1 VFGWIDSC
9 FYNLIVNFPFIGE
22 IAKPAETVN
31 GQDERRINAPPL
43 TAPPVFADGQPRR
56 ESLKMASRPFLRT
69 DKSDL
74 LKNPNPQ
81 RGRK

>member
-1 VFGWIDSC
+1 SQSSQS
-9 FYNLIVNFPFIGE
+9 
-22 IAKPAETVN
+22 TVKMN
-31 GQDERRINAPPL
+31 GAFHAPPL
-43 TAPPVFADGQPRR
+43 TAPPVFANGQSRR
-56 ESLKMASRPFLRT
+56 ESPKMASRPFLRT

>member
-1 VFGWIDSC
+1 
-9 FYNLIVNFPFIGE
+9 L
-22 IAKPAETVN
+22 TVLPDFAN
-31 GQDERRINAPPL
+31 GQSM
-43 TAPPVFADGQPRR
+43 R
-56 ESLKMASRPFLRT
+56 ESPKTASRPFLRT

>member
-1 VFGWIDSC
+1 M
-9 FYNLIVNFPFIGE
+9 
-22 IAKPAETVN
+22 N
-31 GQDERRINAPPL
+31 GAFHAPPL
-43 TAPPVFADGQPRR
+43 TVPSGFADGQSRR
-56 ESLKMASRPFLRT
+56 ESPKMASRPFLRT